1 MVIVR
6 AAPDGDGW
14 SCAVSVESAGMRRIH
29 KVTVS
34 RDDLA
39 RWGTGTER
47 ADVESLVAKSFDFLL
62 EREPPSAILASFDL
76 SVIQRYFPE
85 YDGMFLRRRREET

>member
-1 MVIVR
+1 MVTVR

-14 SCAVSVESAGMRRIH
+14 SCVVSVEHAGVRRIH
-29 KVTVS
+29 QVRVS
-34 RDDLA
+34 PDDLA

-47 ADVESLVAKSFDFLL
+47 ADVESLVARSFDFLL
-62 EREPPSAILASFDL
+62 EREPPSTILASFDL

-85 YDGMFLRRRREET
+85 YDGTFRRREDR